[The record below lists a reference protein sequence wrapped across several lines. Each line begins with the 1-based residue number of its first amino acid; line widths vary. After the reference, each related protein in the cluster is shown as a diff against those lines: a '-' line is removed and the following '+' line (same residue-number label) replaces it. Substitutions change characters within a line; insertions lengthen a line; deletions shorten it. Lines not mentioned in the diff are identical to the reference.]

1 MKWQKVKLGEVCEII
16 SGSTPRTGVE
26 DLWDGEIAWAT
37 PRDLSKLDSVYIEK
51 TAQRITEKGFKS
63 CSTQMLPIGSV
74 LLSSRAPIGHVAI
87 NAIPICTNQ
96 GFKSLI
102 PNEGL
107 HNKFLYYWLR
117 ANREFLDSLGNG
129 ATFKEV
135 SKAIVE
141 RVEIPLPPLDEQ
153 KRIAS
158 ILDAAD
164 ALRRVRRQSLARLDE
179 LAQSLFLELFGDG
192 KQFPL
197 EKFGDLVSS
206 TKIGLVRSSNEVGPE
221 LPTPY
226 IRMNAIT
233 RSGELNLTDVYKT
246 KVSDVEAKDY
256 SLESGDFL
264 FNTRNSRELVGKT
277 TLFRGSG
284 HYVFNNNILRAR
296 FREDVNSEYIAG
308 AFRTPKIQ
316 QELESRKSGTTNVF
330 AIYYKDLST
339 VPIPLPPLSL
349 QQTFAGQIEELERI
363 KARGRAQLGEL
374 DALFASLQERAFDG
388 RL

>member
-1 MKWQKVKLGEVCEII
+1 MKWQKVKLGEVCQII

-63 CSTQMLPIGSV
+63 CSTQMLPVGSV

-87 NAIPICTNQ
+87 NTIPICTNQ
-96 GFKSLI
+96 GFKNLI
-102 PNEGL
+102 PNEKL

-179 LAQSLFLELFGDG
+179 LAQSLFLELFGDPATNPKG
-192 KQFPL
+192 WEMRKLGEIGELDRGQSKHRPRDAPELFGGDYPFIQTGDVARSGGYIR
-197 EKFGDLVSS
+197 KFSQTYS
-206 TKIGLVRSSNEVGPE
+206 EVG
-221 LPTPY
+221 LKQSKLWPTGTLC
-226 IRMNAIT
+226 IT
-233 RSGELNLTDVYKT
+233 IAANIAKTAMLTFDACFPDSV
-246 KVSDVEAKDY
+246 
-256 SLESGDFL
+256 
-264 FNTRNSRELVGKT
+264 VGFKT
-277 TLFRGSG
+277 TQCEVE
-284 HYVFNNNILRAR
+284 YVRHWFGFMQSHMEAMAPESAQKNINLKILRE
-296 FREDVNSEYIAG
+296 F
-308 AFRTPKIQ
+308 
-316 QELESRKSGTTNVF
+316 
-330 AIYYKDLST
+330 
-339 VPIPLPPLSL
+339 PIPLPPLSL

-363 KARGRAQLGEL
+363 KARGRAQLAEL